1 MTELLRYM
9 KAHTNRVKGQSL
21 QQMSINKYKRDDA
34 VTSEKSSTAAKNSG

>member
-9 KAHTNRVKGQSL
+9 EAHANRVKGQSL

-34 VTSEKSSTAAKNSG
+34 VTSEKSSTGVKDSS